1 MIIPSPLRHPRS
13 SQKGKLISETKYSS
27 QTLYSTNFE
36 SHFPI
41 DSTQFCRLVTETL
54 TENFISTQS
63 TQVEILLVSS
73 DEMLRETIR
82 MCLKKIGLDTITTYN
97 AEEALE
103 LLKHFPYS
111 FRVLITD
118 NQMDKMSGI
127 ELIQEIKKQGHQF
140 EKFIITS
147 SMVGLDQE
155 IERLRKTEKRVTPLL
170 KPFRPEELYASI
182 K

>member
-1 MIIPSPLRHPRS
+1 M
-13 SQKGKLISETKYSS
+13 KTDF
-27 QTLYSTNFE
+27 T
-36 SHFPI
+36 I
-41 DSTQFCRLVTETL
+41 DSTNLCRRAFETIYEFFM
-54 TENFISTQS
+54 TTQS

-82 MCLKKIGLDTITTYN
+82 MCLKKIGLDTITTNN

-118 NQMDKMSGI
+118 NQMDNMNGI
-127 ELIQEIKKQGHQF
+127 ELIKEINKRGHHF

-147 SMVGLDQE
+147 SMVGLDSE
-155 IERLRKTEKRVTPLL
+155 IEKLRETDKRLAPLL
-170 KPFRPEELYASI
+170 KPFHPDELYASI

>member
-1 MIIPSPLRHPRS
+1 M
-13 SQKGKLISETKYSS
+13 
-27 QTLYSTNFE
+27 N
-36 SHFPI
+36 
-41 DSTQFCRLVTETL
+41 TQP
-54 TENFISTQS
+54 

-82 MCLKKIGLDTITTYN
+82 MCLKTINLDTITTNN

-103 LLKHFPYS
+103 LLKHFPYN

-118 NQMDKMSGI
+118 NQMDNMNGI
-127 ELIQEIKKQGHQF
+127 ELIKEINKRGHYF

-155 IERLRKTEKRVTPLL
+155 IEKLRETDKRVTPLL
-170 KPFRPEELYASI
+170 KPFHPDELFDLVR
-182 K
+182 